1 MKLDEIL
8 EEIAK
13 DSEIDQN
20 KIDKEALA
28 IASLQAKYYKI
39 FAAEM
44 LAYKA
49 ASLEY
54 ETVLKDRAEYYLG
67 KADDE
72 VYSKSPLDKKVLK
85 SDLDMYLYSDD
96 QVQNAKWKMDSLKV
110 KVDTLES
117 FIKSLTNRGFN
128 LKTAVE
134 YQKFKAGVY

>member
-96 QVQNAKWKMDSLKV
+96 QVQNAK
-110 KVDTLES
+110 
-117 FIKSLTNRGFN
+117 
-128 LKTAVE
+128 
-134 YQKFKAGVY
+134 